1 MLRSA
6 GVIAL
11 AEYLS
16 SVFRNKMVAHNGLFF
31 QFSGIQHPLMT
42 SINSGNTL
50 SAHTYTQVWRAVQ

>member
-42 SINSGNTL
+42 SMDMCSGIH
-50 SAHTYTQVWRAVQ
+50 AAKIPIQVKLK